1 MKKKAL
7 AFALALCMV
16 IAMLPATVFA
26 ADHGELL
33 TKLTAGAPIGR
44 VDAPTV
50 DPNAKSYT
58 VKLTGGSHGMTELL
72 VSSTAQCGEVIRFL
86 ADPDDG
92 YMAEITVTG
101 TETGLVEYLGLD
113 MYWFAMPESNVT
125 IDVRYVATIGK
136 QHDVNV
142 RIGKGGRAALHR
154 TSAAL
159 SESIYL
165 SVLPDDQEQFRPEK
179 DVVAYRP
186 LYYVYHPV
194 SYVKLHYLYMDEDTG
209 EHWYEMYMPDD
220 DVEICIFFNNGT
232 PLKVTPTVDF
242 GPESCE
248 IKIEPE
254 NPRPMDLV
262 TVSIDPAGGYWYK
275 SLKLE
280 DSVFKS
286 EVDIQEYGGEFRFI
300 MPPYDVDFTV
310 RMTRYGYPV
319 NATTENGFGGEV
331 SVNKQYPPD
340 YCEPGSTV
348 TLRCTPDEGYR
359 LAQIT
364 GCDKLVKSGED
375 TYTFTMPERAVDL
388 RVKFLRNEN
397 PFVDVNE
404 THFFYTPV
412 LWAVGEGITSGISA
426 TEFGP
431 TQICNRAQV
440 VTFLWRAAGCP
451 EPKISKSVFTDVQK
465 GSWYEKAVLWAV
477 ETGITSGISATQF
490 GPTRDCNRAQVVTF
504 LWRLMDQPTP
514 GLTAH
519 PFTDVEA
526 GGWYEK
532 AVLWA
537 MEKGITAGAT
547 ATTFSPNGK
556 CQRAQVVTFLYR
568 TENGKEPR
576 PLFPVGK
583 LTIHT
588 RDYTTV
594 YAGESLQIDYTYTS
608 EKSALTWVSKDPSLL
623 TVDSNGKVTAVGSG
637 PDTVWIDVY
646 HGAKRLTG
654 IPLWVEERPE
664 PTEPPVAQRI
674 VTTNIEGP
682 YLDGTIAVVG
692 NHTSLRT
699 WAKTDGEERQDV
711 IAVSTDPSVARVAE
725 IYDAGL
731 VGITYKISFVG
742 PGTCEIILTS
752 ADGNVSESYQLRV
765 SSAYSTPIGRRLTPE
780 QFVTCVNGIMA
791 ENDAKIATDM
801 GWRLV
806 VLKPDELTGNIAR
819 GCAEDWVRE
828 FWGNGIR
835 YMGLAYQGIN
845 EDGDHIFYIHR

>member
-50 DPNAKSYT
+50 DPNSKSYT
-58 VKLTGGSHGMTELL
+58 VKLTGGSHGTTELL
-72 VSSTAQCGEVIRFL
+72 VSSTAQYGEVIRFL

-92 YMAEITVTG
+92 YMAEIMVTG

-154 TSAAL
+154 TSAAM

-186 LYYVYHPV
+186 LYYVYHSV

-232 PLKVTPTVDF
+232 PLKVTPTVNL

-254 NPRPMDLV
+254 NPRPMDMV
-262 TVSIDPAGGYWYK
+262 TVTLNAAGGYLYD
-275 SLKLE
+275 SAKLE
-280 DSVFKS
+280 DPVFKS
-286 EVDIQEYGGEFRFI
+286 DRESYKYSGQIRFI
-300 MPPYDVDFTV
+300 MPPYDVGLTIN
-310 RMTRYGYPV
+310 MTRYGYPV

-431 TQICNRAQV
+431 TQ
-440 VTFLWRAAGCP
+440 L
-451 EPKISKSVFTDVQK
+451 
-465 GSWYEKAVLWAV
+465 
-477 ETGITSGISATQF
+477 
-490 GPTRDCNRAQVVTF
+490 CNRAQVVTF

-537 MEKGITAGAT
+537 MEKGITAGTT

-568 TENGKEPR
+568 TENGKEPS

-608 EKSALTWVSKDPSLL
+608 EKSALTWVSKNPSLL
-623 TVDSNGKVTAVGSG
+623 AVDNNGKVTAVGS
-637 PDTVWIDVY
+637 DADYTWIYVY
-646 HGAKRLTG
+646 HGAKRLTS
-654 IPLWVEERPE
+654 IALWVEERPE

-682 YLDGTIAVVG
+682 YLSGTIGVVG

-711 IAVSTDPSVARVAE
+711 IAVSTDPSVARVADV
-725 IYDAGL
+725 YDADL
-731 VGITYKISFVG
+731 VGITYRISFVG

-752 ADGNVSESYQLRV
+752 KDGNVSESYQVRV

-806 VLKPDELTGNIAR
+806 VLKPDELTGNLAR

-828 FWGNGIR
+828 FWGIDKR

>member
-50 DPNAKSYT
+50 DPNSKSYT

-72 VSSTAQCGEVIRFL
+72 VSSTAQYGEVIRFL

-92 YMAEITVTG
+92 YMAEIMVTG

-186 LYYVYHPV
+186 LYYVYHSV

-280 DSVFKS
+280 DPVFKS
-286 EVDIQEYGGEFRFI
+286 EVDIQKYGGEFRFI

-426 TEFGP
+426 T
-431 TQICNRAQV
+431 
-440 VTFLWRAAGCP
+440 
-451 EPKISKSVFTDVQK
+451 
-465 GSWYEKAVLWAV
+465 
-477 ETGITSGISATQF
+477 QF

-537 MEKGITAGAT
+537 MEKGITAGTT

-556 CQRAQVVTFLYR
+556 CQRAQEVTFLYR
-568 TENGKEPR
+568 TENGTDPS

-583 LTIHT
+583 LPIHT

-608 EKSALTWVSKDPSLL
+608 EKSALAWVSDNPSLL

-637 PDTVWIDVY
+637 PDYTWIYVY
-646 HGAKRLTG
+646 HGAKRLTRF
-654 IPLWVEERPE
+654 PLWVEERPE

-674 VTTNIEGP
+674 VTTNFEGP
-682 YLDGTIAVVG
+682 YLSGTIAVVG

-711 IAVSTDPSVARVAE
+711 IAVSTDPRVARVVDV
-725 IYDAGL
+725 YDADL
-731 VGITYKISFVG
+731 VGITYRISFVG

-752 ADGNVSESYQLRV
+752 ADGNVSESYQVRV
-765 SSAYSTPIGRRLTPE
+765 SRAYSTPIGRRLTPE
-780 QFVTCVNGIMA
+780 QFVDCVTGILE
-791 ENDAKIATDM
+791 ENDADVSTQM
-801 GWRLV
+801 GWLLGV
-806 VLKPDELTGNIAR
+806 YSPDELTGAIAR
-819 GCAEDWVRE
+819 SEAESWIRT
-828 FWGNGIR
+828 WWPTGKWMGIS
-835 YMGLAYQGIN
+835 YQGIN
-845 EDGDHIFYIHR
+845 EDGDYIFYWHR